1 MKSNNNSDY
10 GTIVNCLDGTVQLP
24 AIDFAKKL
32 WKVNRVDVITE
43 AAPEKILSET
53 KDRETIERIC
63 KNIEASIC
71 DQHTKRLAIV
81 SHSNCDINNVSDTN
95 KKDMLSKAIG
105 YLKARFIDIEIV
117 GIWFDGNIK
126 ATKIE
131 I

>member
-1 MKSNNNSDY
+1 MKTNNNSDY
-10 GTIVNCLDGTVQLP
+10 GTIVNCLDGTIQLP

-32 WKVNRVDVITE
+32 WKVNRIDVITD

-53 KDRETIERIC
+53 KDQKTIERIC
-63 KNIEASIC
+63 QNIEASLC

-81 SHSNCDINNVSDTN
+81 SHSSCDINKVSDKN
-95 KKDMLSKAIG
+95 KKEMLSKAIS
-105 YLKARFIDIEIV
+105 YLKARYINIEVV